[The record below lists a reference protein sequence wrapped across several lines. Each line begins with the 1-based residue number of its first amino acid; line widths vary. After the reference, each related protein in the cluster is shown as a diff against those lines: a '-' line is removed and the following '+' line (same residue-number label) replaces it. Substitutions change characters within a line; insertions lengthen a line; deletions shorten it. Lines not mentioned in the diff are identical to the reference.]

1 MNFQKLLFDNFHF
14 IALCFSNITLIVIPS
29 TSKNC
34 RWYYLHF
41 AYRMFR
47 TQQVNQIFIVAIKTM
62 VYFISLFS
70 CGHSEFFSII
80 YFFTNLTP
88 KTTKPSTPYLSF
100 HRIQLTS
107 HYDAIFYFSS
117 TYVWYHQRR
126 WELLHHCIRCIYI
139 CDNSFYAIIASC
151 NLIKT
156 KIKSYCMFI
165 SFITL
170 IWFSTKFYFQS
181 EILK

>member
-1 MNFQKLLFDNFHF
+1 MNFQKPLFDNFHF
-14 IALCFSNITLIVIPS
+14 IVLCFSNITLIVIPS
-29 TSKNC
+29 TSKVC
-34 RWYYLHF
+34 WWYYIHF

-47 TQQVNQIFIVAIKTM
+47 TQQVNQIFIVASKTM
-62 VYFISLFS
+62 VYFRSLFS

-88 KTTKPSTPYLSF
+88 KTTKPSTPYFSF
-100 HRIQLTS
+100 HRSQLTK
-107 HYDAIFYFSS
+107 
-117 TYVWYHQRR
+117 
-126 WELLHHCIRCIYI
+126 IYI
-139 CDNSFYAIIASC
+139 YIYIYIYKCDNSFYAIIASC